1 MDAKAAEVF
10 ATEFQKLTASECYL
24 PEQVFNCDEMGLF
37 WKEMPKRMYITEEEN
52 VMPVTSP

>member
-24 PEQVFNCDEMGLF
+24 PEQVFNCDETGLF
-37 WKEMPKRMYITEEEN
+37 LKEMPKRTCITEEN
-52 VMPVTSP
+52 AVPVTSL